1 MEIVRDDVVAEA
13 SSHEATPEDGSVKT
27 PEGSIEEVK
36 TVEGV
41 EEFSP
46 KASIAEFTEE

>member
-1 MEIVRDDVVAEA
+1 MEIVREDVVAEA
-13 SSHEATPEDGSVKT
+13 SSHEADGSVKT